1 MERFDVY
8 VIEEN
13 DKVDDNLIL
22 VYVGNCSI
30 MFGVRLENNLKF
42 VKIEEVEVF
51 LNVVLK
57 EDKDEI
63 RKEFLIKK
71 IKLIFVKSNDMLI
84 KEDSKKSLNYEY
96 KIGMDFITE
105 KIKFDDLF
113 FREKIK

>member
-96 KIGMDFITE
+96 NIGMDFIIE

-113 FREKIK
+113 YREKIK

>member
-1 MERFDVY
+1 M
-8 VIEEN
+8 
-13 DKVDDNLIL
+13 
-22 VYVGNCSI
+22 
-30 MFGVRLENNLKF
+30 
-42 VKIEEVEVF
+42 F

-96 KIGMDFITE
+96 NIGMDFTIE

-113 FREKIK
+113 YREKIK